1 MFCEKCGREIPED
14 SIYCAYCGVK
24 LPPEEKASDWEE
36 AARLRE
42 LQEAYEDKKT
52 GKPIYGSRNISHG
65 ADCIRPGAPKK
76 KCRDCGRE
84 LPASTIGEY
93 CALCETRRNR
103 EAEAQAEAAE
113 NRRLQQEEAKGL
125 RDRYD
130 VSDEFDWQV
139 FQRNQSN
146 DPRKPAPENPGRSP
160 KKSLVNV
167 KKPKTNWKKTLLI
180 IIGVLIAV
188 RVLSSVVAMIVYFV
202 FSNIPSP
209 EGIPEREVPAPEAP
223 VLEAP
228 APIVSSDTARRIWI
242 DDDGNVTI
250 LDNDGSEELF

>member
-14 SIYCAYCGVK
+14 SIYCAYCGIR
-24 LPPEEKASDWEE
+24 LPPAGKASDWEE

-42 LQEAYEDKKT
+42 LQEAGQGKKT
-52 GKPIYGSRNISHG
+52 EKKAAARNGYQG

-76 KCRDCGRE
+76 KCLDCGRE

-103 EAEAQAEAAE
+103 EAEERAEAAE

-130 VSDEFDWQV
+130 VSDEFDWEV
-139 FQRNQSN
+139 FQQNKSN
-146 DPRKPAPENPGRSP
+146 APEKPARENPGRSP

-167 KKPKTNWKKTLLI
+167 KKPKGNWKKTLLL
-180 IIGVLIAV
+180 IIGILIAV
-188 RVLSSVVAMIVYFV
+188 RVLLSLFGMVLGFL
-202 FSNIPSP
+202 FFNIPGP
-209 EGIPEREVPAPEAP
+209 VREPKAPEPLP
-223 VLEAP
+223 V
-228 APIVSSDTARRIWI
+228 VSSDTARRIWI

-250 LDNDGSEELF
+250 LDDDGSEELF